1 MTPAEALEHQRKGG
15 KLYEYISPRV
25 TWTFDADAYYAQRGT
40 KVVCFTIP
48 ATNPAHEHGG
58 YSKEY
63 HEEALAASR
72 DGRIRWTVL

>member
-25 TWTFDADAYYAQRGT
+25 TWTFDADAYYQARGT

-48 ATNPAHEHGG
+48 ATIQPT
-58 YSKEY
+58 ST
-63 HEEALAASR
+63 AATPRS
-72 DGRIRWTVL
+72 TMKKL